1 MQLSLQDVYLH
12 NTYVL
17 YIYRISIQLLW
28 SRLQPTE
35 YAYTVYFQNGGAG
48 TFACAPGLR
57 VHPQKPSTDE
67 L

>member
-1 MQLSLQDVYLH
+1 MQLSLQDVY
-12 NTYVL
+12 NTESVYNYV
-17 YIYRISIQLLW
+17 LW

-48 TFACAPGLR
+48 TFACALGLR